1 MMTHSD
7 VWRAIDLLAAQN
19 GLSTSE
25 LARRA
30 GLDQTAFAESKRR
43 RDGRPRWP
51 STESLSRILQATDSS
66 ISQFSAL
73 LHSHAG

>member
-25 LARRA
+25 LARQA
-30 GLDQTAFAESKRR
+30 GLDRTAFAKSERR
-43 RDGRPRWP
+43 RDGRPR
-51 STESLSRILQATDSS
+51 
-66 ISQFSAL
+66 
-73 LHSHAG
+73 

>member
-43 RDGRPRWP
+43 RDGRSRWP

-73 LHSHAG
+73 LHSHVG